1 MEGDYGEAPEEAAKG
16 IFLERGSFHKLSN
29 FHGFANHAKV
39 IILF

>member
-1 MEGDYGEAPEEAAKG
+1 MEGDSGEAPEEAAEG
-16 IFLERGSFHKLSN
+16 ILGERGSFHKLSN